1 MVSKPSGGVV
11 CKRMYRVPFV
21 VSENGLGLRDQ
32 RLAFHVAWVGRV
44 LGVQESRPVFVPRM
58 QS

>member
-44 LGVQESRPVFVPRM
+44 LSV
-58 QS
+58 